1 MVESA
6 CSLKCERAFNQEKAL
21 VGPFSMIVKSSRRF
35 VWISTIYWHWDIS
48 GQKRRVVGAGREQPH
63 EAAARTGATQE
74 HYRQDR
80 LLRAHCMELT
90 VTNRRSAQFLIHFQE
105 TKDDELQ
112 GLLAT
117 TSHLDLTAPM
127 PGCAVGQR
135 RHLLL
140 EGDLKMREG
149 SSSKV
154 VNIFVLSTKYFY
166 LSNIF

>member
-1 MVESA
+1 
-6 CSLKCERAFNQEKAL
+6 
-21 VGPFSMIVKSSRRF
+21 
-35 VWISTIYWHWDIS
+35 
-48 GQKRRVVGAGREQPH
+48 
-63 EAAARTGATQE
+63 
-74 HYRQDR
+74 
-80 LLRAHCMELT
+80 MELT

-154 VNIFVLSTKYFY
+154 VNIFGCESSPISRNVRSCVRPSVRALVDKCK
-166 LSNIF
+166 LRPIKAQ

>member
-1 MVESA
+1 
-6 CSLKCERAFNQEKAL
+6 
-21 VGPFSMIVKSSRRF
+21 
-35 VWISTIYWHWDIS
+35 
-48 GQKRRVVGAGREQPH
+48 
-63 EAAARTGATQE
+63 
-74 HYRQDR
+74 
-80 LLRAHCMELT
+80 MELT

-105 TKDDELQ
+105 SKDDELQ